1 MVADNVK
8 ATNNKKSNE
17 KALVSCKLQ
26 ENQRK
31 VQKEIKKQANRKWKS
46 TKKLGWGGKTKRK
59 FKECKVNEN

>member
-1 MVADNVK
+1 MVAYNVK

-31 VQKEIKKQANRKWKS
+31 VQKEIKTQANRK
-46 TKKLGWGGKTKRK
+46 LGWGEKTKRK